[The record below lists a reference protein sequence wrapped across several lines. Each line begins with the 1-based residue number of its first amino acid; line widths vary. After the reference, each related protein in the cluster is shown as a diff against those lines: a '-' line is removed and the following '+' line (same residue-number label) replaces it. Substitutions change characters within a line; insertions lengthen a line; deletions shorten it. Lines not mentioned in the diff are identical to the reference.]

1 MIENKI
7 NIKIIWP
14 QTLEETIY
22 YFEELVTQLSKK
34 PCLFLEAQD
43 VSNIECLRFH
53 MRLLTYLKELKNIR
67 EKGIK

>member
-1 MIENKI
+1 MKENKI

-14 QTLEETIY
+14 QTLEETIEH
-22 YFEELVTQLSKK
+22 FEELVTQLSKK
-34 PCLFLEAQD
+34 PYLFLEAQD
-43 VSNIECLRFH
+43 VDNTEHIDFY

>member
-7 NIKIIWP
+7 NTKIIWP
-14 QTLEETIY
+14 KTLEETIE
-22 YFEELVTQLSKK
+22 YFEEIVRQLSKNSS
-34 PCLFLEAQD
+34 LFSEVQD
-43 VSNIECLRFH
+43 ISNIECLSFH